1 MTSMMTGRGAGIY
14 NRLEVIKLNNREK
27 AIIYVNALK
36 EEKLI
41 IALRFLEL
49 LASQE
54 VVDDIILEAFEES
67 LGEEELS
74 PEEAAR
80 LLESEEQVRQGL
92 GIKAAD
98 VWKENGL

>member
-1 MTSMMTGRGAGIY
+1 MSGMMTRGGDGMY
-14 NRLEVIKLNNREK
+14 NSLEVIKLNNRER
-27 AIIYVNALK
+27 AIIYVNARK

-49 LASQE
+49 LSSKE
-54 VVDDIILEAFEES
+54 VLDDMVLKAFEES
-67 LGEEELS
+67 LEEEELS
-74 PEEAAR
+74 PEEAVR
-80 LLESEEQVRQGL
+80 LLESEEQVRRGL